1 MEMKHTTPHF
11 IALAVLAIG
20 LPWFFLLADEDHRLL
35 PSLFIVGGAV
45 AVLAL
50 DYFGPAA
57 LPDPLAA
64 EDPEPWKRP
73 PAANAAEAQA
83 YQAWVAQATT
93 AAQVAPSALTTPA
106 APAFSQPQAANV
118 AQPLTNEAVA
128 QQMHTPASVTPSAVD
143 PTPTAVAPSM
153 PPAPEAP
160 APRQSVAEELNR
172 PISIGPLT
180 SPSEDAPVNQPF
192 SVGPLASPAPALQ
205 QAPEPQ
211 QVSAPQQVSVPQQ
224 APEPQQVSAPQQ
236 APDIAQ
242 TQQASADAYD
252 DDDLDMTRAAVSPG
266 SRFTAADAMD
276 PATPWDVQAEI
287 ARTRPDLWVA
297 LSKNP
302 SIYPDLKAWLDR
314 HINK

>member
-64 EDPEPWKRP
+64 QDPEPWKRP

-128 QQMHTPASVTPSAVD
+128 QQVHTPASGAPSASA
-143 PTPTAVAPSM
+143 PAPTAVAPSM

-160 APRQSVAEELNR
+160 APRQSAAEELNR

-180 SPSEDAPVNQPF
+180 SPIEDAPVNQPF

-211 QVSAPQQVSVPQQ
+211 QVSAPQQ
-224 APEPQQVSAPQQ
+224 

-242 TQQASADAYD
+242 PQQASADAYD

-266 SRFTAADAMD
+266 SRFTAADAID
-276 PATPWDVQAEI
+276 PATPWEVQAEI

>member
-20 LPWFFLLADEDHRLL
+20 LPWFFLLSDEDHRLL
-35 PSLFIVGGAV
+35 PSLFIVVGAV

-128 QQMHTPASVTPSAVD
+128 QQMHTPASVAPSAVD
-143 PTPTAVAPSM
+143 PAPTAIAPSM

-160 APRQSVAEELNR
+160 APRQSAAEELNR

-180 SPSEDAPVNQPF
+180 SSSKDAPVNQPF

-211 QVSAPQQVSVPQQ
+211 QVSV
-224 APEPQQVSAPQQ
+224 PQQ

-242 TQQASADAYD
+242 PQQASADAYD

-266 SRFTAADAMD
+266 SRFTAADAID
-276 PATPWDVQAEI
+276 PATPWEIQAEI

>member
-11 IALAVLAIG
+11 IALAFLAIG
-20 LPWFFLLADEDHRLL
+20 LPWLFLLSDEDHRLL

-128 QQMHTPASVTPSAVD
+128 QQVHTPASVTPSAVD
-143 PTPTAVAPSM
+143 PAPTAVAPSM

-160 APRQSVAEELNR
+160 APRQSAAEELNR

-180 SPSEDAPVNQPF
+180 SSSKDAPVNQPF

-211 QVSAPQQVSVPQQ
+211 QA
-224 APEPQQVSAPQQ
+224 SAPQQ

-242 TQQASADAYD
+242 PQQASADAYD

-266 SRFTAADAMD
+266 SRFTAADAID
-276 PATPWDVQAEI
+276 PATPWEIQAEI

>member
-1 MEMKHTTPHF
+1 MKHTTPHF
-11 IALAVLAIG
+11 IALAFLAIG
-20 LPWFFLLADEDHRLL
+20 LPWLFLLSDEDHRLL

-83 YQAWVAQATT
+83 YQTWVAQATT

-128 QQMHTPASVTPSAVD
+128 QQMHTPASVAPSAVD
-143 PTPTAVAPSM
+143 PAPTAIAPSM

-160 APRQSVAEELNR
+160 APRQSAAEELNR

-180 SPSEDAPVNQPF
+180 SSSKDAPVNQPF

-211 QVSAPQQVSVPQQ
+211 QA
-224 APEPQQVSAPQQ
+224 SAPQQ

-242 TQQASADAYD
+242 PQQASADAYD

-266 SRFTAADAMD
+266 SRFTAADAID
-276 PATPWDVQAEI
+276 PATPWEIQAEI

-302 SIYPDLKAWLDR
+302 SIYPDLKAWLER

>member
-1 MEMKHTTPHF
+1 MKHTTPHF

-20 LPWFFLLADEDHRLL
+20 LPWLFLLSDEDHRLL

-50 DYFGPAA
+50 DFFGPAA

-128 QQMHTPASVTPSAVD
+128 QQVHTPASGAPSASA
-143 PTPTAVAPSM
+143 PAPTAVAPSM

-160 APRQSVAEELNR
+160 APRQSAAEELNR

-180 SPSEDAPVNQPF
+180 SSSKDAPVNQPF

-211 QVSAPQQVSVPQQ
+211 QVSAPQQ
-224 APEPQQVSAPQQ
+224 APEHQQVSAPQQ

-242 TQQASADAYD
+242 PQQASADAYD

-266 SRFTAADAMD
+266 SRFTAADAID
-276 PATPWDVQAEI
+276 PATPWEIQAEI

>member
-1 MEMKHTTPHF
+1 MKHTTPHF

-20 LPWFFLLADEDHRLL
+20 LPWFFLLSDEDHRLL
-35 PSLFIVGGAV
+35 PSLFIVVGAV

-64 EDPEPWKRP
+64 QDPEPWKRP

-128 QQMHTPASVTPSAVD
+128 QQVHTPASVTPSAVD
-143 PTPTAVAPSM
+143 PAPTAVAPSM

-160 APRQSVAEELNR
+160 APRQSAAEELNR

-180 SPSEDAPVNQPF
+180 SSSKDAPVNQPF

-211 QVSAPQQVSVPQQ
+211 QVSAPQQ
-224 APEPQQVSAPQQ
+224 

-242 TQQASADAYD
+242 PQQASADAYD

-287 ARTRPDLWVA
+287 ARTRPDLWLA

>member
-1 MEMKHTTPHF
+1 MKHTTPHF

-35 PSLFIVGGAV
+35 PSLFIVVGAV

-64 EDPEPWKRP
+64 QDPEPWKRP
-73 PAANAAEAQA
+73 AATNAQEAQA

-128 QQMHTPASVTPSAVD
+128 QQVHTPASGAPSASA
-143 PTPTAVAPSM
+143 PAPTAVAPSM

-160 APRQSVAEELNR
+160 APRQSAAEELNR

-180 SPSEDAPVNQPF
+180 SSSKDAPVNQPF

-211 QVSAPQQVSVPQQ
+211 QVSARQQVSVPQQ

-242 TQQASADAYD
+242 PQQASADAYD

-266 SRFTAADAMD
+266 SRFTAADAID
-276 PATPWDVQAEI
+276 PATPWEVQAEI
-287 ARTRPDLWVA
+287 ARTRPDLWLA

>member
-11 IALAVLAIG
+11 VALAFLAIG

-128 QQMHTPASVTPSAVD
+128 QQVHTPASGAPSASA
-143 PTPTAVAPSM
+143 PAPTAIAPSM

-160 APRQSVAEELNR
+160 APRQSAAEELNR

-211 QVSAPQQVSVPQQ
+211 QVSAPQQ
-224 APEPQQVSAPQQ
+224 

-242 TQQASADAYD
+242 PQQASADAYD

-266 SRFTAADAMD
+266 SRFTAADAID

-287 ARTRPDLWVA
+287 ARTRPDLWLA

>member
-1 MEMKHTTPHF
+1 MKHTTPHF

-128 QQMHTPASVTPSAVD
+128 QQVHTPASGAPSASA
-143 PTPTAVAPSM
+143 PAPTAVAPSM

-160 APRQSVAEELNR
+160 APRQSAAEELNR

-224 APEPQQVSAPQQ
+224 AP
-236 APDIAQ
+236 DIAQ
-242 TQQASADAYD
+242 PQQASADAYD

-266 SRFTAADAMD
+266 SRFTAADAID
-276 PATPWDVQAEI
+276 PATPWEVQAEI

>member
-1 MEMKHTTPHF
+1 MKHTTPHF

-20 LPWFFLLADEDHRLL
+20 LPWFFLLSDEDHRLL

-64 EDPEPWKRP
+64 QDPEPWKL
-73 PAANAAEAQA
+73 PAATNAQEAQA

-128 QQMHTPASVTPSAVD
+128 QQVHTPASGAPSASA
-143 PTPTAVAPSM
+143 PAPTAVAPSM

-160 APRQSVAEELNR
+160 APRQSAAEELNR

-180 SPSEDAPVNQPF
+180 SSSKDAPVNQPF

-211 QVSAPQQVSVPQQ
+211 QVSAPQQ
-224 APEPQQVSAPQQ
+224 APE
-236 APDIAQ
+236 IAQ
-242 TQQASADAYD
+242 PQQASADAYD

-266 SRFTAADAMD
+266 SRFTAADAID
-276 PATPWDVQAEI
+276 PATPWEIQAEI

>member
-11 IALAVLAIG
+11 IALAFLAIG
-20 LPWFFLLADEDHRLL
+20 LPWLFLLADEDHRLL

-50 DYFGPAA
+50 DFFGPAA

-73 PAANAAEAQA
+73 PAANAQEAQA

-128 QQMHTPASVTPSAVD
+128 QQVHTPASGAPSASA
-143 PTPTAVAPSM
+143 PAPTAIAPSM

-160 APRQSVAEELNR
+160 VPRQSAAEELNR

-180 SPSEDAPVNQPF
+180 SPSKDAPVNQPF

-211 QVSAPQQVSVPQQ
+211 QVSALQQ
-224 APEPQQVSAPQQ
+224 APE
-236 APDIAQ
+236 IAQ
-242 TQQASADAYD
+242 PQQASADAYD

-276 PATPWDVQAEI
+276 PATPWEIQAEI
-287 ARTRPDLWVA
+287 ARTRPDLWLA

>member
-1 MEMKHTTPHF
+1 MKHTTPHF

-20 LPWFFLLADEDHRLL
+20 LPWFFLLSDEDHRLL
-35 PSLFIVGGAV
+35 PSLFIVVGAV

-64 EDPEPWKRP
+64 QDPEPWKRP

-128 QQMHTPASVTPSAVD
+128 QQVHTPASVTPSAVD
-143 PTPTAVAPSM
+143 PAPTAVAPSM

-160 APRQSVAEELNR
+160 APRQSAAEELNR

-180 SPSEDAPVNQPF
+180 SSSEDAPVNQPF

-211 QVSAPQQVSVPQQ
+211 QVSAPH
-224 APEPQQVSAPQQ
+224 Q

-242 TQQASADAYD
+242 PQQASADAYD

>member
-20 LPWFFLLADEDHRLL
+20 LPWFFLLSDEDHRLL

-64 EDPEPWKRP
+64 QDPEPWKRP

-128 QQMHTPASVTPSAVD
+128 QQVHTPASGAPSASA
-143 PTPTAVAPSM
+143 PAPTAVAPSM

-160 APRQSVAEELNR
+160 APRQSAAEELNR

-211 QVSAPQQVSVPQQ
+211 QASAPQQT
-224 APEPQQVSAPQQ
+224 
-236 APDIAQ
+236 PDIAQ

-266 SRFTAADAMD
+266 SRFTAADAID

>member
-20 LPWFFLLADEDHRLL
+20 LPWFFLLSDEDHRLL
-35 PSLFIVGGAV
+35 PSLFIVVGAV

-64 EDPEPWKRP
+64 QDPEPWKRP

-128 QQMHTPASVTPSAVD
+128 QQVHTPASGVPSASA
-143 PTPTAVAPSM
+143 PAPTAVAPSM

-160 APRQSVAEELNR
+160 APRQSAAEELNR

-180 SPSEDAPVNQPF
+180 SSSEDAPVNQPF

-211 QVSAPQQVSVPQQ
+211 QVSAPQQ
-224 APEPQQVSAPQQ
+224 

-242 TQQASADAYD
+242 PQQASADAYD

>member
-1 MEMKHTTPHF
+1 MKHTTPHF

-64 EDPEPWKRP
+64 QDPEPWKRP

-128 QQMHTPASVTPSAVD
+128 QQVHTPASVAPSAVD
-143 PTPTAVAPSM
+143 PAPTAIAPSM

-160 APRQSVAEELNR
+160 APRQSAAEELNR

-180 SPSEDAPVNQPF
+180 SSSKDAPVNQPF
-192 SVGPLASPAPALQ
+192 SVGPLASPAPAL
-205 QAPEPQ
+205 
-211 QVSAPQQVSVPQQ
+211 QQ

-266 SRFTAADAMD
+266 SRFTAADAID
-276 PATPWDVQAEI
+276 PATPWEIQAEI

>member
-128 QQMHTPASVTPSAVD
+128 QQMHTPASGAPSAVD

-160 APRQSVAEELNR
+160 APRQSAAEELNR

-211 QVSAPQQVSVPQQ
+211 QVSAPQQ
-224 APEPQQVSAPQQ
+224 

-266 SRFTAADAMD
+266 SRFTAADAID
-276 PATPWDVQAEI
+276 PATPWEIQAEI

>member
-1 MEMKHTTPHF
+1 MKHTTPHF

-20 LPWFFLLADEDHRLL
+20 LPWFFLLSDEDHRLL
-35 PSLFIVGGAV
+35 PSLFIVVGAV

-64 EDPEPWKRP
+64 QDPEPWKRP

-128 QQMHTPASVTPSAVD
+128 QQMHTPASVAPSAVD
-143 PTPTAVAPSM
+143 PAPTAIAPSM

-160 APRQSVAEELNR
+160 APRQSAAEELNR

-180 SPSEDAPVNQPF
+180 SSSEDAPVNQPF

-211 QVSAPQQVSVPQQ
+211 QA
-224 APEPQQVSAPQQ
+224 SAPQQ

-242 TQQASADAYD
+242 PQQASADAYD

-266 SRFTAADAMD
+266 SRFTAADAID
-276 PATPWDVQAEI
+276 PATPWEIQAEI

>member
-20 LPWFFLLADEDHRLL
+20 LPWFFLLSDEDHRLL
-35 PSLFIVGGAV
+35 PSLFIVVGAV

-64 EDPEPWKRP
+64 QDPEPWKRP
-73 PAANAAEAQA
+73 PAANAAEARA

-93 AAQVAPSALTTPA
+93 AVQVAPSALTTPA

-128 QQMHTPASVTPSAVD
+128 QQMHTPASVAPSAVD
-143 PTPTAVAPSM
+143 PAPTAIAPSM

-160 APRQSVAEELNR
+160 APRQSAAEELNR

-211 QVSAPQQVSVPQQ
+211 QVSAPQQ
-224 APEPQQVSAPQQ
+224 

-242 TQQASADAYD
+242 TRQTSADAYD

-287 ARTRPDLWVA
+287 ARTRPDLWLA

>member
-1 MEMKHTTPHF
+1 MKHTTPHF

-20 LPWFFLLADEDHRLL
+20 LPWFFLLSDEDHRLL
-35 PSLFIVGGAV
+35 PSLFIVVGAV

-64 EDPEPWKRP
+64 QDPEPWKRP

-128 QQMHTPASVTPSAVD
+128 QQVHTPASVTPSAVD
-143 PTPTAVAPSM
+143 PAPTAVAPSM

-160 APRQSVAEELNR
+160 APRQSAAEELNR

-180 SPSEDAPVNQPF
+180 SSSEDAPVNQPF

-211 QVSAPQQVSVPQQ
+211 QA
-224 APEPQQVSAPQQ
+224 SAPQQ

-266 SRFTAADAMD
+266 SRFTAADAID

>member
-20 LPWFFLLADEDHRLL
+20 LPWFFLLSDEDHRLL
-35 PSLFIVGGAV
+35 PSLFIVVGAV

-64 EDPEPWKRP
+64 QDPEPWKRP

-128 QQMHTPASVTPSAVD
+128 QQVHTPASGAPSASA
-143 PTPTAVAPSM
+143 PAPTAVAPSM

-160 APRQSVAEELNR
+160 APRQSAAEELNR

-180 SPSEDAPVNQPF
+180 SSSKDAPVNQPF

-211 QVSAPQQVSVPQQ
+211 QVSAPQQ
-224 APEPQQVSAPQQ
+224 

-242 TQQASADAYD
+242 PQQASADAYD

-266 SRFTAADAMD
+266 SRFTAADAID
-276 PATPWDVQAEI
+276 PATPWEIQAEI

>member
-64 EDPEPWKRP
+64 QDPEPWKRP

-93 AAQVAPSALTTPA
+93 ATQVAPSALTTPA

-128 QQMHTPASVTPSAVD
+128 QQVHTPASGAPSASA
-143 PTPTAVAPSM
+143 PAPTAVAPSM

-160 APRQSVAEELNR
+160 APRQSAAEELNR

-224 APEPQQVSAPQQ
+224 AP
-236 APDIAQ
+236 DIAQ
-242 TQQASADAYD
+242 PQQASADAYD

-266 SRFTAADAMD
+266 SRFTAADAID
-276 PATPWDVQAEI
+276 PATPWEVQAEI

>member
-64 EDPEPWKRP
+64 QDPEPWKRP

-128 QQMHTPASVTPSAVD
+128 QQVHTPASGAPSASA
-143 PTPTAVAPSM
+143 PAPTAIAPSM

-160 APRQSVAEELNR
+160 APRQSAAEELNR

-180 SPSEDAPVNQPF
+180 SSSEDAPVNQPF
-192 SVGPLASPAPALQ
+192 SVGPLASPAPAL
-205 QAPEPQ
+205 
-211 QVSAPQQVSVPQQ
+211 QQ

-266 SRFTAADAMD
+266 SRFTAADAID

-287 ARTRPDLWVA
+287 ARTRPDLWLA

>member
-1 MEMKHTTPHF
+1 MKHTTPHF

-64 EDPEPWKRP
+64 QDPEPWKRP

-128 QQMHTPASVTPSAVD
+128 QQVHTPASGAPSASA
-143 PTPTAVAPSM
+143 PAPTAVAPSM

-160 APRQSVAEELNR
+160 APRQSAAEELNR

-211 QVSAPQQVSVPQQ
+211 QAPV
-224 APEPQQVSAPQQ
+224 PQQVSAPQQ

-242 TQQASADAYD
+242 PQQASADAYD

-266 SRFTAADAMD
+266 SRFTAADAID
-276 PATPWDVQAEI
+276 PATPWEIQAEI

>member
-20 LPWFFLLADEDHRLL
+20 LPWFFLLSDEDHRLL
-35 PSLFIVGGAV
+35 PSLFIVVGAV

-64 EDPEPWKRP
+64 QDPEPWKRP

-128 QQMHTPASVTPSAVD
+128 QQVHTPTSGAPSASA
-143 PTPTAVAPSM
+143 PAPTAVAPSM

-160 APRQSVAEELNR
+160 APRQSAAEELNR

-211 QVSAPQQVSVPQQ
+211 QVSAPQQ
-224 APEPQQVSAPQQ
+224 

-242 TQQASADAYD
+242 PQQASADAYD

-266 SRFTAADAMD
+266 NRFTAADAMD

-287 ARTRPDLWVA
+287 ARTRPDLWLA

>member
-1 MEMKHTTPHF
+1 MKHTTPHF

-20 LPWFFLLADEDHRLL
+20 LPWFFLLSDEDHRLL

-64 EDPEPWKRP
+64 QDPEPWKRP
-73 PAANAAEAQA
+73 PAANAAEARA

-128 QQMHTPASVTPSAVD
+128 QQVHTPASGAPSASA
-143 PTPTAVAPSM
+143 PAPTAVAPSM

-160 APRQSVAEELNR
+160 APRQSAAEELNR

-211 QVSAPQQVSVPQQ
+211 QVSAPQQ
-224 APEPQQVSAPQQ
+224 

-242 TQQASADAYD
+242 PQQASADAYD

>member
-35 PSLFIVGGAV
+35 PSLFIVVGAV

-64 EDPEPWKRP
+64 QDPEPWKRP

-93 AAQVAPSALTTPA
+93 AAQVAPSALTRPA

-128 QQMHTPASVTPSAVD
+128 QQVHTPASGAPSASA
-143 PTPTAVAPSM
+143 PAPTAVAPSM

-160 APRQSVAEELNR
+160 APRQSAAEELNR

-211 QVSAPQQVSVPQQ
+211 QAPV
-224 APEPQQVSAPQQ
+224 PQQVSAPQQ

-242 TQQASADAYD
+242 TRQASADAYD

>member
-20 LPWFFLLADEDHRLL
+20 LPWFFLLSDEDHRLL

-64 EDPEPWKRP
+64 QDPEPWKRP

-128 QQMHTPASVTPSAVD
+128 QQVHTPASGAPSASA
-143 PTPTAVAPSM
+143 PAPTAVAPSM

-160 APRQSVAEELNR
+160 APRQSAAEELNR

-211 QVSAPQQVSVPQQ
+211 QASAPQQT
-224 APEPQQVSAPQQ
+224 
-236 APDIAQ
+236 PDIAQ

-266 SRFTAADAMD
+266 SRFTAADAID

-287 ARTRPDLWVA
+287 ARTRPDLWLA

>member
-35 PSLFIVGGAV
+35 PSLFIVVGAV

-64 EDPEPWKRP
+64 QDPEPWKRP

-128 QQMHTPASVTPSAVD
+128 QQVHTPASVAPSASA
-143 PTPTAVAPSM
+143 PAPTAVAPSM

-160 APRQSVAEELNR
+160 APRQSAAEELNR

-211 QVSAPQQVSVPQQ
+211 QAPV
-224 APEPQQVSAPQQ
+224 PQQVSAPQQ

-242 TQQASADAYD
+242 PQQASADAYD

-287 ARTRPDLWVA
+287 ARTRPDLWLA

>member
-1 MEMKHTTPHF
+1 MKHTTPHF

-20 LPWFFLLADEDHRLL
+20 LPWFFLLSDEDHRLL
-35 PSLFIVGGAV
+35 PSLFIVVGAV

-64 EDPEPWKRP
+64 QDPEPWKRP

-128 QQMHTPASVTPSAVD
+128 QQVHTPASVTPSAVD
-143 PTPTAVAPSM
+143 PAPTAVAPSM

-160 APRQSVAEELNR
+160 APRQSAAEELNR

-180 SPSEDAPVNQPF
+180 SSSKDAPVNQPF

-211 QVSAPQQVSVPQQ
+211 QVSAPQQ
-224 APEPQQVSAPQQ
+224 

-242 TQQASADAYD
+242 PQQASADAYD

>member
-20 LPWFFLLADEDHRLL
+20 LPWFFLLSDEDHRLL
-35 PSLFIVGGAV
+35 PSLFIVVGAV

-64 EDPEPWKRP
+64 QDPEPWKRP

-128 QQMHTPASVTPSAVD
+128 QQVHTPASVTPSAVD
-143 PTPTAVAPSM
+143 PAPTAVAPSM

-160 APRQSVAEELNR
+160 APRQSAAEELNR

-180 SPSEDAPVNQPF
+180 SSSKDAPVNQPF

-224 APEPQQVSAPQQ
+224 AP
-236 APDIAQ
+236 DIAQ
-242 TQQASADAYD
+242 PQQASADAYD

-266 SRFTAADAMD
+266 SRFTAADAID

-287 ARTRPDLWVA
+287 ARTRPDLWLA

>member
-1 MEMKHTTPHF
+1 MKHTTPHF

-128 QQMHTPASVTPSAVD
+128 QQVHTPASGAPSASA
-143 PTPTAVAPSM
+143 PAPTAVAPSM

-160 APRQSVAEELNR
+160 APRQSAAEELNR

-180 SPSEDAPVNQPF
+180 SSSKDAPVNQPF

-211 QVSAPQQVSVPQQ
+211 QVSAPQQ
-224 APEPQQVSAPQQ
+224 APE
-236 APDIAQ
+236 IAQ
-242 TQQASADAYD
+242 PQQASADAYD

-266 SRFTAADAMD
+266 SRFTAADAID
-276 PATPWDVQAEI
+276 PATPWEIQAEI

>member
-64 EDPEPWKRP
+64 QDPEPWKRP

-128 QQMHTPASVTPSAVD
+128 QQVHTPASGAPSASA
-143 PTPTAVAPSM
+143 PAPTAVAPSM

-160 APRQSVAEELNR
+160 APRQSAAEELNR

-224 APEPQQVSAPQQ
+224 AP
-236 APDIAQ
+236 DIAQ
-242 TQQASADAYD
+242 PQQASADAYD

-266 SRFTAADAMD
+266 SRFTAADAID
-276 PATPWDVQAEI
+276 PATPWEVQAEI

>member
-1 MEMKHTTPHF
+1 MKHTTPHF

-20 LPWFFLLADEDHRLL
+20 LPWFFLLSDEDHRLL

-64 EDPEPWKRP
+64 QDPEPWKRP

-128 QQMHTPASVTPSAVD
+128 QQMHTPASVAPSAVD
-143 PTPTAVAPSM
+143 PAPTAIAPSM

-160 APRQSVAEELNR
+160 APRQSAAEELNR

-180 SPSEDAPVNQPF
+180 SSSKDAPVNQPF

-224 APEPQQVSAPQQ
+224 AP
-236 APDIAQ
+236 DIAQ
-242 TQQASADAYD
+242 PQQASADAYD

-266 SRFTAADAMD
+266 SRFTAADAID
-276 PATPWDVQAEI
+276 PATPWEVQAEI

>member
-1 MEMKHTTPHF
+1 MKHTTPHF

-128 QQMHTPASVTPSAVD
+128 QQVHTPASGAPSASA
-143 PTPTAVAPSM
+143 PAPTAVAPSM

-160 APRQSVAEELNR
+160 APRQSAAEELNR

-211 QVSAPQQVSVPQQ
+211 QVSAPQQ
-224 APEPQQVSAPQQ
+224 

-242 TQQASADAYD
+242 TRQASADAYD

-287 ARTRPDLWVA
+287 ARTRPDLWLA

>member
-20 LPWFFLLADEDHRLL
+20 LPWFFLLSDEDHRLL
-35 PSLFIVGGAV
+35 PSLFIVVGAV

-64 EDPEPWKRP
+64 QDPEPWKRP

-128 QQMHTPASVTPSAVD
+128 QQVHTPASVTPSAVD
-143 PTPTAVAPSM
+143 PAPTAVAPSM

-160 APRQSVAEELNR
+160 APRQSAAEELNR

-180 SPSEDAPVNQPF
+180 SSSKDAPVNQPF

-211 QVSAPQQVSVPQQ
+211 QVSAPQQ
-224 APEPQQVSAPQQ
+224 

-242 TQQASADAYD
+242 PQQASADAYD

-266 SRFTAADAMD
+266 SRFTAADAID
-276 PATPWDVQAEI
+276 PATPWEVQAEI

>member
-1 MEMKHTTPHF
+1 MKHTTPHF

-64 EDPEPWKRP
+64 QDPEPWKRP

-93 AAQVAPSALTTPA
+93 ATQVAPSALTTPA

-128 QQMHTPASVTPSAVD
+128 QQVHTPASGAPSASA
-143 PTPTAVAPSM
+143 PAPTAVAPSM

-160 APRQSVAEELNR
+160 APRQSAAEELNR

-224 APEPQQVSAPQQ
+224 AP
-236 APDIAQ
+236 DIAQ
-242 TQQASADAYD
+242 PQQASADAYD

-266 SRFTAADAMD
+266 SRFTAADAID
-276 PATPWDVQAEI
+276 PATPWEVQAEI

>member
-1 MEMKHTTPHF
+1 MKHTTPHF

-35 PSLFIVGGAV
+35 PSLFIVGGAL

-128 QQMHTPASVTPSAVD
+128 QQMHTPASVAPSAVD
-143 PTPTAVAPSM
+143 PAPTAIAPSM

-160 APRQSVAEELNR
+160 APRQSAAEELNR

-180 SPSEDAPVNQPF
+180 SSSKDAPVNQPF
-192 SVGPLASPAPALQ
+192 SVGPLTSPAPAL
-205 QAPEPQ
+205 
-211 QVSAPQQVSVPQQ
+211 QQ

-266 SRFTAADAMD
+266 SRFTAADAID

-287 ARTRPDLWVA
+287 ARTRPDLWLA